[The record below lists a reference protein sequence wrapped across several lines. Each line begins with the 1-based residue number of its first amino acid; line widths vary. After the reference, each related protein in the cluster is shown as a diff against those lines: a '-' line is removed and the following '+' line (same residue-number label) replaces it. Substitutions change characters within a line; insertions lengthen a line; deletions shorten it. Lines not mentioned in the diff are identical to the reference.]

1 MWAHPPP
8 SLLPQLAQFLR
19 AHSAVEALVCA
30 PHWPG
35 EAWHS
40 ELMSMACAYVL
51 QPAGSLLRVSA
62 DAPARLETWPVVVF
76 HIRPRHDAMP
86 LL

>member
-19 AHSAVEALVCA
+19 AHPSVETLVCA

-40 ELMSMACAYVL
+40 ELMSIASAFVVH
-51 QPAGSLLRVSA
+51 PAGSFMRVAA
-62 DAPARLETWPVVVF
+62 DAPERVETWPVVVF
-76 HIRPRHDAMP
+76 RVAPS
-86 LL
+86 